1 MNNVLTIIKKEFSRF
16 FKDRRMVI
24 TVLLPGILIYLLYSV
39 MGSVISDMNTVD
51 PDYRPTAYVYEM
63 PSLLFSGL
71 DEMLDISEEQL
82 DLDEAKEMVADGT
95 LDIVVV
101 FPQGFDSVIASS
113 EIGAQSPDVA
123 VYYNSSDE
131 SSTTGF
137 YCVKAFLDG
146 LNSSKFT
153 INADGDFD
161 LATERE
167 TVGKILS
174 TMMPLLMFALLSSSC
189 VAVAPESIAGEKER
203 GSMATMLITP
213 IKRWHIAIGKI
224 ISLTCIAMLSGISS
238 FLGVILSLPKLMGG
252 FIGAETAAMYSAGD
266 YLMIFV
272 LIISVVLVIISAFS
286 VLSAV
291 AKSVKEAGLLI
302 TPVMMVVILLGLCAM
317 IITGTPALGLYA
329 IPLMGSGLA
338 LASIMSFTVNG
349 IAVALS
355 IISNIILAAVFVVLL
370 ALMFK
375 SEKIM
380 FSK

>member
-1 MNNVLTIIKKEFSRF
+1 MKNVLTIIKKEFSRF

-24 TVLLPGILIYLLYSV
+24 TVLLPGLLIYLLYSI
-39 MGSVISDMNTVD
+39 MGSVFSDMNTVD
-51 PDYRPTAYVYEM
+51 PDYKPTACVYEM
-63 PSLLFSGL
+63 PQSLSKGL
-71 DEMLDISEEQL
+71 DEMLDISEDEITL
-82 DLDEAKEMVADGT
+82 EEAKEMVSEGT

-101 FPQGFDSVIASS
+101 FPEGFDNVIYGS
-113 EIGAQSPDVA
+113 EIGVQSPDVA
-123 VYYNSSDE
+123 IYYNSSDE
-131 SSTTGF
+131 KSAAGYYS
-137 YCVKAFLDG
+137 VKAVLDA

-161 LATERE
+161 LATERD
-167 TVGKILS
+167 TVGKIFS
-174 TMMPLLMFALLSSSC
+174 TLMPLLMFALLSSSC

-213 IKRWHIAIGKI
+213 IKRWQIAIGKI
-224 ISLTCIAMLSGISS
+224 ISLTCFAMLSGISS

-252 FIGAETAAMYSAGD
+252 FIGAETAVMYYAGD
-266 YLMIFV
+266 YLMIFA

-317 IITGTPALGLYA
+317 FVTGTPVLGLYA
-329 IPLMGSGLA
+329 VPLMGSGLA
-338 LASIMSFTVNG
+338 LASIMSFSVNG
-349 IAVALS
+349 IAVLLS
-355 IISNIILAAVFVVLL
+355 IISNLILAAVFVVLL

>member
-1 MNNVLTIIKKEFSRF
+1 MKNVLTIIKKEFSRF

-24 TVLLPGILIYLLYSV
+24 TVLLPGLLIYLLYSI
-39 MGSVISDMNTVD
+39 MGSVFSDMNTVD
-51 PDYRPTAYVYEM
+51 PDYKLTACVYEM
-63 PSLLFSGL
+63 PQSLSEGFN
-71 DEMLDISEEQL
+71 EMLDISEDEITL
-82 DLDEAKEMVADGT
+82 EEAKEMVSEGT

-101 FPQGFDSVIASS
+101 FPDGFDNVIYGS
-113 EIGAQSPDVA
+113 EIGVQPPDVA
-123 VYYNSSDE
+123 IYYNSSDE
-131 SSTTGF
+131 KSAAGYYS
-137 YCVKAFLDG
+137 VKAVLDK

-153 INADGDFD
+153 INANGDFD
-161 LATERE
+161 LATERD

-174 TMMPLLMFALLSSSC
+174 TLMPLLMFALLSSSC

-213 IKRWHIAIGKI
+213 IKRWQIAIGKI
-224 ISLTCIAMLSGISS
+224 ISLTCFAMLSGISS

-252 FIGAETAAMYSAGD
+252 FIGTETAVMYSAGD
-266 YLMIFV
+266 YLMIFA

-317 IITGTPALGLYA
+317 FVTGTPVLGLYA
-329 IPLMGSGLA
+329 VPLMGSGLA
-338 LASIMSFTVNG
+338 LASIMSFSVNG
-349 IAVALS
+349 IAVLLS
-355 IISNIILAAVFVVLL
+355 IISNLILAAVFVVLL